1 MFCSQARVGCM
12 ARINL
17 FFRCLY
23 CLIKVVFVAASAS
36 FAIWRSVFF
45 FLRVYSSNQWSWK
58 LYLRFAMSLHCT
70 GLSSVSFYRSVYAKE
85 NVLKASFP
93 LNKPPFTSISLP
105 RLRFMTASLR
115 RSSLRASKVLDNN
128 DSEKKGVKKSNK
140 SDQSDDDDDDFEM
153 DEDERKEFRE
163 KIRQMI
169 AMNPQVDEE
178 VDPEEKRKKM
188 QKLLAD
194 YPLVVDEDDPDWP
207 EDADGW
213 GFNFSQFFDK
223 MSVKNVKKDDE
234 DDDDSDGEV
243 NWQDIRAIKDI
254 TSAEWEETVFSDLS
268 PLIVLVHNRY
278 RRPKENEMVRDQ
290 LEKAIQ
296 LIWDC
301 RIPSPRCVAIDA
313 VVECDLVS
321 TLGVSVFPELIF
333 TKTGRILHREKE
345 IRTADELSKI
355 MAFFYYGGAKPDC
368 LNTSAIIN
376 ELIPGFTTKK

>member
-1 MFCSQARVGCM
+1 
-12 ARINL
+12 
-17 FFRCLY
+17 
-23 CLIKVVFVAASAS
+23 
-36 FAIWRSVFF
+36 
-45 FLRVYSSNQWSWK
+45 
-58 LYLRFAMSLHCT
+58 MSLQCT
-70 GLSSVSFYRSVYAKE
+70 GLRFGSFCQSVYAKE

-93 LNKPPFTSISLP
+93 LDKPPFTRISLP
-105 RLRFMTASLR
+105 RLRFMAGSLR
-115 RSSLRASKVLDNN
+115 SSSLRASKVKEILDSN
-128 DSEKKGVKKSNK
+128 DNEKKGVKESSK
-140 SDQSDDDDDDFEM
+140 SDQSDDDDDFEM

-223 MSVKNVKKDDE
+223 MTVKNVKKE
-234 DDDDSDGEV
+234 DDDYDSDGEV

-333 TKTGRILHREKE
+333 TKTGKILHREKE

-368 LNTSAIIN
+368 LNNTSAIIN
-376 ELIPGFTTKK
+376 ELVPGFTTKK

>member
-1 MFCSQARVGCM
+1 M
-12 ARINL
+12 A
-17 FFRCLY
+17 
-23 CLIKVVFVAASAS
+23 
-36 FAIWRSVFF
+36 
-45 FLRVYSSNQWSWK
+45 
-58 LYLRFAMSLHCT
+58 
-70 GLSSVSFYRSVYAKE
+70 G
-85 NVLKASFP
+85 
-93 LNKPPFTSISLP
+93 
-105 RLRFMTASLR
+105 
-115 RSSLRASKVLDNN
+115 SLRASKVEEFLDYN
-128 DSEKKGVKKSNK
+128 DDEKKGVKESSK
-140 SDQSDDDDDDFEM
+140 SDQSDDDDFEM
-153 DEDERKEFRE
+153 DEDDRKEFR
-163 KIRQMI
+163 KMIRQTLE
-169 AMNPQVDEE
+169 MNPEVKEE
-178 VDPEEKRKKM
+178 VDPEEKRKMM

-207 EDADGW
+207 EDADGR

-223 MSVKNVKKDDE
+223 MTVKNVKKDN
-234 DDDDSDGEV
+234 DDDDYDSDNEV

-268 PLIVLVHNRY
+268 PLVVLVHNRY

-333 TKTGRILHREKE
+333 TKTGKILHREKE

-355 MAFFYYGGAKPDC
+355 MAFFYYGGAKPAC
-368 LNTSAIIN
+368 LNNSVVIN
-376 ELIPGFTTKK
+376 DAIPGFTTKK

>member
-1 MFCSQARVGCM
+1 
-12 ARINL
+12 
-17 FFRCLY
+17 
-23 CLIKVVFVAASAS
+23 
-36 FAIWRSVFF
+36 
-45 FLRVYSSNQWSWK
+45 
-58 LYLRFAMSLHCT
+58 
-70 GLSSVSFYRSVYAKE
+70 
-85 NVLKASFP
+85 
-93 LNKPPFTSISLP
+93 
-105 RLRFMTASLR
+105 
-115 RSSLRASKVLDNN
+115 
-128 DSEKKGVKKSNK
+128 
-140 SDQSDDDDDDFEM
+140 M

-169 AMNPQVDEE
+169 EMNPE
-178 VDPEEKRKKM
+178 VTQELDPEEKRKKM

-207 EDADGW
+207 DDADGW

-223 MSVKNVKKDDE
+223 MSVKNVKKDD
-234 DDDDSDGEV
+234 DDYDSDGEI
-243 NWQDIRAIKDI
+243 NWQDIQPIKDI

-268 PLIVLVHNRY
+268 PLVVLVHNRY
-278 RRPKENEMVRDQ
+278 RRPKENERVRDQ

-333 TKTGRILHREKE
+333 TKIGKILHREKE

-355 MAFFYYGGAKPDC
+355 IAFFYYGGAKPAC
-368 LNTSAIIN
+368 LSNSASAIIN
-376 ELIPGFTTKK
+376 EAVPGFTTKK

>member
-1 MFCSQARVGCM
+1 MYSNWIVKQA
-12 ARINL
+12 
-17 FFRCLY
+17 
-23 CLIKVVFVAASAS
+23 S
-36 FAIWRSVFF
+36 
-45 FLRVYSSNQWSWK
+45 
-58 LYLRFAMSLHCT
+58 
-70 GLSSVSFYRSVYAKE
+70 
-85 NVLKASFP
+85 
-93 LNKPPFTSISLP
+93 
-105 RLRFMTASLR
+105 SLR
-115 RSSLRASKVLDNN
+115 TSSLRASKQ
-128 DSEKKGVKKSNK
+128 GVKESNK
-140 SDQSDDDDDDFEM
+140 SDQSDDDDDDDFEM

-169 AMNPQVDEE
+169 EMNPE
-178 VDPEEKRKKM
+178 VEQELDPEEKRKKM
-188 QKLLAD
+188 HKLLAD

-223 MSVKNVKKDDE
+223 MSVKNVKKDD
-234 DDDDSDGEV
+234 DDYDSDGEV
-243 NWQDIRAIKDI
+243 NWQDIRPIKDI

-268 PLIVLVHNRY
+268 PLVVLVHNRY
-278 RRPKENEMVRDQ
+278 RRPKENERVRDQ

-333 TKTGRILHREKE
+333 TKTGKILHREKE

-355 MAFFYYGGAKPDC
+355 IAFFYYGGAKPAC
-368 LNTSAIIN
+368 LSNSPSAIIN
-376 ELIPGFTTKK
+376 EAVPGFTTKK